1 MKILNKIMPYVM
13 YISASSLVYGTYN
26 VIVGFANKDINSV
39 NYGILFMLSGA
50 VLGVAKGIDTL
61 ENKINLNL
69 SSGGI
74 SQNNN
79 YGCKDNKEAQ

>member
-61 ENKINLNL
+61 ENKINFLL
-69 SSGGI
+69 V
-74 SQNNN
+74 
-79 YGCKDNKEAQ
+79 